1 MRRQP
6 PAFCRGPG
14 VRVNTDVGDRAFAL
28 ARALNYDPI
37 ARMDAS
43 PDDGARL
50 TRVELVLRSSTGM
63 SAVVAQMVR
72 APDCGSGGRWFD
84 PSQRYHSSRR
94 VDAPHDNRTVQNLFF
109 GTGPVAASAR
119 LGFNWIG
126 NTDCL
131 AAATA

>member
-14 VRVNTDVGDRAFAL
+14 VRVNTDVGDRAFAF

-72 APDCGSGGRWFD
+72 APDCGSGGPRFD
-84 PSQRYHSSRR
+84 PEQRYH
-94 VDAPHDNRTVQNLFF
+94 FF
-109 GTGPVAASAR
+109 FAGWMPRKPITETRSCSLVPVR
-119 LGFNWIG
+119 LP
-126 NTDCL
+126 
-131 AAATA
+131 

>member
-1 MRRQP
+1 MGADERR
-6 PAFCRGPG
+6 F
-14 VRVNTDVGDRAFAL
+14 AFAK
-28 ARALNYDPI
+28 ALNYDPI
-37 ARMDAS
+37 ARMHAS
-43 PDDGARL
+43 PNDGARL
-50 TRVELVLRSSTGM
+50 TEVGHSFRSLTGTR
-63 SAVVAQMVR
+63 AVVAQMVR